1 MTDIAASLRALAATA
16 LSHNARL
23 VVAGPTWVDESR
35 THAYEGLRFT
45 QDRALALRAFLRDW
59 CADHHV
65 DHLDV
70 WEPLRDNA
78 GLLVDGLH
86 PTAEGHQALHRH
98 LYALGR

>member
-1 MTDIAASLRALAATA
+1 M
-16 LSHNARL
+16 
-23 VVAGPTWVDESR
+23 
-35 THAYEGLRFT
+35 
-45 QDRALALRAFLRDW
+45 
-59 CADHHV
+59 
-65 DHLDV
+65 